1 LSGSETRGGR
11 RNCDGGAKV
20 STPDP
25 DFAAA
30 QSGLQL
36 RAGTYRHADREA
48 SDLRARLNSGN
59 RATSARG
66 IAAAVL
72 VAMTLGMSPAVAA
85 DRGFS
90 KEFDACLNKAAG
102 VTPAM
107 IDCISAELKRQ
118 DALLNENYRKLM
130 ASLSAKRK
138 NALLE
143 AQRAWLKFRDT
154 NCDFYYDPDGGSAA
168 RVDANE
174 CLLNTTTDRAQ
185 ELAQLTR

>member
-1 LSGSETRGGR
+1 MS
-11 RNCDGGAKV
+11 
-20 STPDP
+20 DP

-36 RAGTYRHADREA
+36 RAVHRADREA
-48 SDLRARLNSGN
+48 SEMRTELKSTN
-59 RATSARG
+59 RAVSVRA
-66 IAAAVL
+66 IAAAAL
-72 VAMTLGMSPAVAA
+72 VAFTLGISAAIAA
-85 DRGFS
+85 DREFS
-90 KEFDACLNKAAG
+90 KEFDTCMDKAGG

-130 ASLSAKRK
+130 ASLSTKRK
-138 NALLE
+138 KTLQE

-154 NCDFYYDPDGGSAA
+154 NCDFYYDPDGGTAA

-174 CLLNTTTDRAQ
+174 CVLNATTDRAK
-185 ELAQLTR
+185 ELAQLVQ

>member
-1 LSGSETRGGR
+1 
-11 RNCDGGAKV
+11 
-20 STPDP
+20 
-25 DFAAA
+25 
-30 QSGLQL
+30 
-36 RAGTYRHADREA
+36 
-48 SDLRARLNSGN
+48 
-59 RATSARG
+59 
-66 IAAAVL
+66 
-72 VAMTLGMSPAVAA
+72 MSPAVAA
-85 DRGFS
+85 DREFS
-90 KEFDACLNKAAG
+90 KEFDTCMDKAAG

-138 NALLE
+138 KALQE

-174 CLLNTTTDRAQ
+174 CLLNATADRAN

>member
-1 LSGSETRGGR
+1 M
-11 RNCDGGAKV
+11 
-20 STPDP
+20 
-25 DFAAA
+25 
-30 QSGLQL
+30 
-36 RAGTYRHADREA
+36 
-48 SDLRARLNSGN
+48 RARLNSGN

-72 VAMTLGMSPAVAA
+72 VAIRLGMSPAVAA
-85 DRGFS
+85 DREFS
-90 KEFDACLNKAAG
+90 KEFDPCLDKAAG

-130 ASLSAKRK
+130 ASLSTKRK

-154 NCDFYYDPDGGSAA
+154 NCDFYCDPDGDSAT

-174 CLLNTTTDRAQ
+174 CLLNTTTNRAQ